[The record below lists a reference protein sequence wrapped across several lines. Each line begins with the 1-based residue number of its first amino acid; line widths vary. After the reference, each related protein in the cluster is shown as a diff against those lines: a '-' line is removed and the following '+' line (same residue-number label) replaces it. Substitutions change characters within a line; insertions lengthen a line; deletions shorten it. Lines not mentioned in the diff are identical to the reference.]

1 MATVSTNIRIDE
13 NVKAEA
19 SKLFE
24 GLGLTLSDAVNVF
37 LRQSILH
44 RGVPFKI
51 EYPEKKPNRATIR
64 AMKEGDRFLAKY
76 AKNPEKY
83 KKNPKKYGL
92 YNNVEELF
100 EDMKKW

>member
-1 MATVSTNIRIDE
+1 MASVSTNIRIDE
-13 NVKAEA
+13 DVKAEA
-19 SKLFE
+19 SQLFE

-37 LRQSILH
+37 LRQAILH
-44 RGVPFKI
+44 RGIPFKV
-51 EYPEKKPNRATIR
+51 EYPEEKPNRATIR

-92 YNNVEELF
+92 YDNVEELF

>member
-13 NVKAEA
+13 EVKANA

-44 RGVPFKI
+44 RGIPFKI
-51 EYPEKKPNRATIR
+51 EYPEEKPSRETIR

-92 YNNVEELF
+92 YDNVEEALA
-100 EDMKKW
+100 ELKR

>member
-51 EYPEKKPNRATIR
+51 EYPEEKPNKELRAAIR
-64 AMKEGDRFLAKY
+64 EAKKIE
-76 AKNPEKY
+76 KNPERY
-83 KKNPKKYGL
+83 KSYKNFDDL
-92 YNNVEELF
+92 MADL
-100 EDMKKW
+100 